1 MAVVGFKKAI
11 ICVPKT
17 NSIGVDKFTID
28 KTGGGTI
35 EASIKGIS
43 AEQTTVYASNVP
55 IWVSAK
61 GVGELTASLNVFD
74 LYKGG
79 VYEKILGIERSEDG
93 VAIVGENTEAPY
105 VSAVF
110 VADGADGKEMYFGL
124 CKGRFSHPEIALN
137 TTESGGTEPNTETI
151 EGSFVTDDRGYA
163 YMSAVS
169 SATLTLDKFVE
180 KVANVGASVDVK
192 K

>member
-1 MAVVGFKKAI
+1 MVIIAVVGFKKAI
-11 ICVPKT
+11 ISVPKVGGT
-17 NSIGVDKFTID
+17 GVDKYTID
-28 KTGGGTI
+28 KSGGGTI
-35 EASIKGIS
+35 EASIQGIS

-74 LYKGG
+74 LYKNN
-79 VYEKILGIERSEDG
+79 VYEKILGIERGEDG
-93 VAIVGENTEAPY
+93 IAIVGEDTEAPY

-124 CKGRFSHPEIALN
+124 VKGRFSHPEIALN

-151 EGSFVTDDRGYA
+151 EGSFVTDSRGFA

-169 SATLTLDKFVE
+169 SDTLTLDKFVD
-180 KVANVGASVDVK
+180 KVNGLPS
-192 K
+192 

>member
-1 MAVVGFKKAI
+1 MVIIAVVGFKKAI
-11 ICVPKT
+11 ISVPKT
-17 NSIGVDKFTID
+17 AGEGVDKYTID
-28 KTGGGTI
+28 KSGGGTI
-35 EASIKGIS
+35 EASIQGIS

-74 LYKGG
+74 LYKDN
-79 VYEKILGIERSEDG
+79 VYEKILGIERGADG
-93 VAIVGENTEAPY
+93 IAIVGEDTEAPY

-124 CKGRFSHPEIALN
+124 VKGRFSHPEIALN

-151 EGSFVTDDRGYA
+151 EGSFVTDSRGFA

-169 SATLTLDKFVE
+169 SDTLTLDKFVD
-180 KVANVGASVDVK
+180 KVNNITTP
-192 K
+192 

>member
-1 MAVVGFKKAI
+1 MAIVGFKSAI
-11 ICVPKT
+11 ISIPKASGT
-17 NSIGVDKFTID
+17 GVDKFVID

-35 EASIKGIS
+35 EASISGIS

-61 GVGELTASLNVFD
+61 GVGELAATLNVFD
-74 LYKGG
+74 LYKDD
-79 VYEKILGIERSEDG
+79 VYSKVLGIERGADG
-93 VAIVGENTEAPY
+93 IAIVGEDTEAPY
-105 VSAVF
+105 VSVVF

-124 CKGRFSHPEIALN
+124 PKGRFSHPEIALN

-169 SATLTLDKFVE
+169 SAELTLDKFTD
-180 KVANVGASVDVK
+180 KVNNISTP
-192 K
+192 

>member
-11 ICVPKT
+11 ISVPKAGG
-17 NSIGVDKFTID
+17 NGVDQYTID

-35 EASIKGIS
+35 EASISGIS

-61 GVGELTASLNVFD
+61 GVGELTCSLNVFD
-74 LYKGG
+74 LYKNG
-79 VYEKILGIERSEDG
+79 VYEKILGITRDEQG
-93 VAIVGENTEAPY
+93 IAIVGEDSEAPY

-124 CKGRFSHPEIALN
+124 VKGRFSHPEIALN

-151 EGSFVTDDRGYA
+151 EGSFVTDDRGFA

-169 SATLTLDKFVE
+169 SEELTLDKFLA
-180 KVANVGASVDVK
+180 KVNNVSLP
-192 K
+192 

>member
-11 ICVPKT
+11 ISVPKADGD
-17 NSIGVDKFTID
+17 GVEQYTID

-35 EASIKGIS
+35 EASISGIS

-61 GVGELTASLNVFD
+61 GVGELTCSLNVFD

-79 VYEKILGIERSEDG
+79 VYEKILGITRDEQG
-93 VAIVGENTEAPY
+93 IAIVGEDSEAPY

-124 CKGRFSHPEIALN
+124 VKGRFSHPEIALN

-151 EGSFVTDDRGYA
+151 EGSFVTDDRGFA

-169 SATLTLDKFVE
+169 SEQLTLDKFLA
-180 KVANVGASVDVK
+180 KVNNVNLP
-192 K
+192 

>member
-1 MAVVGFKKAI
+1 MVIIAVVGFKKAI
-11 ICVPKT
+11 ISVPKAEG
-17 NSIGVDKFTID
+17 SGVDKYTID
-28 KTGGGTI
+28 KSGGGTI
-35 EASIKGIS
+35 EASIQGIS

-74 LYKGG
+74 LYKDN
-79 VYEKILGIERSEDG
+79 VYEKILGIERGEDG
-93 VAIVGENTEAPY
+93 IAIVGEDTEAPY

-124 CKGRFSHPEIALN
+124 VKGRFSHPEIALN

-151 EGSFVTDDRGYA
+151 EGSFVTDSRGFA

-169 SATLTLDKFVE
+169 SETLTLDKFVD
-180 KVANVGASVDVK
+180 KVNNINPLP
-192 K
+192 

>member
-11 ICVPKT
+11 ISVP
-17 NSIGVDKFTID
+17 NAEGSGVDKYTID
-28 KTGGGTI
+28 KSGGGTI
-35 EASIKGIS
+35 EASIQGIS

-74 LYKGG
+74 LYKNN
-79 VYEKILGIERSEDG
+79 VYEKILGIERGEDG
-93 VAIVGENTEAPY
+93 IAIVGEDTEAPY

-124 CKGRFSHPEIALN
+124 VKGRFSHPEIALN

-151 EGSFVTDDRGYA
+151 EGSFVTDSRGFA

-169 SATLTLDKFVE
+169 SKTLTLDKFVD
-180 KVANVGASVDVK
+180 KVNNINPAP
-192 K
+192 